1 MKNYTKIKISINF
14 KKVIIEGR
22 YSMQRNII
30 SLATEDGNFIVD
42 APVVDNSLNCNG
54 MVVDKISIQ
63 RDQLVGVTLGAPKP
77 FMYKIKFVVDTE
89 RCVYMCIPFE
99 RVRQIMF
106 VETEKQEKQDE
117 QPVMLKVT

>member
-1 MKNYTKIKISINF
+1 
-14 KKVIIEGR
+14 
-22 YSMQRNII
+22 MQRNII